1 MTRPHLGT
9 FRDLHLRKQ
18 RRLTAGQLHHRAPT
32 LSPSGRLILHALSS
46 GPDSQWLCTDRKGR
60 IARVLQGPV
69 EGHATLTK
77 DGSIAYGRQ
86 VGATCEIWLLSAG
99 DSEPRRLLGG
109 DGRLY
114 RDPAFSH
121 DGRFLAYLADDG
133 GSSAGPLRLWCY
145 DVNRGSHEL
154 LLGSL
159 PNQPGVRL
167 GHHVW
172 APWGDSL
179 FFSAQHDGGSTI
191 YELHLPSGQ
200 LSPRSPLG
208 YSSPAPIAKGLLVA
222 CQHLNEQSQA
232 LVVLAYSPVVERP
245 RQLVLLDAKYGAGE
259 PTIGIDKKNQV
270 WVAYTM
276 SGTIRSGEP
285 QRCDLYLALLGKLPK
300 GTVATKKTS
309 GAGLLDADDDGD
321 DAESGRR
328 AIDPLSTV
336 LTVLEDRP
344 LPIGL
349 DRFAELEHGA

>member
-46 GPDSQWLCTDRKGR
+46 GPESQWLCTDRKGR

-69 EGHATLTK
+69 EGHATFAK

-99 DSEPRRLLGG
+99 DAEPHRLLGG

-133 GSSAGPLRLWCY
+133 GSAGPLRLWRY
-145 DVNRGSHEL
+145 DVSRGSHEL
-154 LLGSL
+154 LLSSIPNL
-159 PNQPGVRL
+159 PGARL
-167 GHHVW
+167 GHPVW

-179 FFSAQHDGGSTI
+179 FFAAQQDGGSTI

-200 LSPRSPLG
+200 LSARSPLG
-208 YSSPAPIAKGLLVA
+208 YSSPAPIARGLLLA
-222 CQHLNEQSQA
+222 CQHIDEQSQA
-232 LVVLAYSPVVERP
+232 LVLLLHAPVVERA
-245 RQLVLLDAKYGAGE
+245 RQLVLLDGKYGAAE
-259 PTIGIDKKNQV
+259 PTLAIDKKHQV
-270 WVAYTM
+270 WVAYTQP
-276 SGTIRSGEP
+276 GTIRSGEP
-285 QRCDLYLALLGKLPK
+285 QRSDLYLALLGKLPK
-300 GTVATKKTS
+300 GTVGTKKDS
-309 GAGLLDADDDGD
+309 GAPSDDES
-321 DAESGRR
+321 DAEPDRRGRAVQAR
-328 AIDPLSTV
+328 STAA
-336 LTVLEDRP
+336 EDRP